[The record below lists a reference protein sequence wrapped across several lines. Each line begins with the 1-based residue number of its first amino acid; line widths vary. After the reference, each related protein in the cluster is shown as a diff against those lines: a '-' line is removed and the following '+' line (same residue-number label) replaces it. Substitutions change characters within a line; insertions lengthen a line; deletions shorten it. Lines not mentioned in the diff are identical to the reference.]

1 MCEKIER
8 YAEEREIKRTIK
20 VVSEYESSK
29 EAVIKKVAEI
39 FDLTEENAE
48 KYYDE
53 ALHQ

>member
-1 MCEKIER
+1 MNEFIER
-8 YAEEREIKRTIK
+8 YAREREIKRTIK

-48 KYYDE
+48 KYYAE
-53 ALHQ
+53 VFQQ